1 MGSSEENEVDERTL
15 SEKREMMGCK
25 SWLEVRKTEATNG
38 ICLSLPYNLTNK
50 ETKKNKETK
59 ENKEEEIKKDNV
71 LRNTTFTMIAVIRM
85 DGKNW
90 PKKNQRAVLMRFV
103 PNPTGSKDR
112 GQASLY
118 INNERRV
125 IGQNSNVPKKETRKT
140 EQHTKETWGTETK
153 TQTKGETKRNTEKVK
168 NLSNGV
174 MQRGKFAVIVCVV
187 TPASISS
194 TSSILKS
201 NMKIYVNG
209 VLSSIS
215 SLVPQSMLMLN
226 NTNIQ
231 LFGGGKKR
239 ESMGG
244 NIQHLTLIRGYNINT
259 DVHTR
264 VKLNQLLSI
273 PSFNRILIRDAQLD
287 NNQKLAFDRTF
298 DRRSPSVHMRRLGN
312 VNNSISLYITPTAK
326 RAHNVLKY
334 SEQETRDLL
343 LAKHLRLLKMTDLL
357 QATTA
362 NGAFFP
368 LTLFEQKQIVHQRGD
383 FVRSLAS
390 NVNGKIKVQFL
401 ASQMDGNSRP
411 YFLTQKGYNGDLGDI
426 YIDIK
431 TNSILESKK
440 LIAKDKHILVENIE
454 LILHA
459 GCTGCDFCTYDG
471 EDLKDGDTFDMHNI
485 TERSVLS
492 CVITNTKGSEASNS
506 SSAPVPPSTTT
517 NKNPPQPPPTETK
530 LKHNVRFLS
539 FTYTNSTSKN
549 NAKDNEK
556 DNEEKENQKDRVD
569 TRSIPIQLR
578 NGPHQIVSYDVVT
591 INNETKSL
599 IGLWNAS
606 HAEAMQLHL
615 ETFEDTFTD
624 VCSFDYNDSYQVV
637 DATSMQQKDDRDLSV
652 IISELVNDEDD
663 VQKNKIISDRLYPLL
678 DMYDVSRPD
687 VIIQLFLENME
698 CDDII
703 VLINGDPSKT
713 KAENKKILM
722 AKVLEAQESLN

>member
-85 DGKNW
+85 NGKNW

-118 INNERRV
+118 VNNEGRV
-125 IGQNSNVPKKETRKT
+125 IGQSSNVPKKETRKT
-140 EQHTKETWGTETK
+140 EQHTKETTSTEIK
-153 TQTKGETKRNTEKVK
+153 TETKGETKKETENVK

-174 MQRGKFAVIVCVV
+174 MQRGEFAVIVCVV

-209 VLSSIS
+209 VLSSTS

-244 NIQHLTLIRGYNINT
+244 NIQMLTLIRGYNINT

-273 PSFNRILIRDAQLD
+273 PSFNRILITDSIEGYLRLKQLD
-287 NNQKLAFDRTF
+287 TNQKLGFDCTF

-312 VNNSISLYITPTAK
+312 VNDSISLYITPTAK

-334 SEQETRDLL
+334 SEQETRELL

-357 QATTA
+357 QATTE
-362 NGAFFP
+362 NGAFLP
-368 LTLFEQKQIVHQRGD
+368 LTLFEQEQIVHQRGD
-383 FVRSLAS
+383 AKKVSIE
-390 NVNGKIKVQFL
+390 IKVTFFKFQIE
-401 ASQMDGNSRP
+401 NSE
-411 YFLTQKGYNGDLGDI
+411 DI
-426 YIDIK
+426 YIDTE

-440 LIAKDKHILVENIE
+440 LIAKDKNILVENIKLLSSVYKE
-454 LILHA
+454 
-459 GCTGCDFCTYDG
+459 GKV
-471 EDLKDGDTFDMHNI
+471 LKDDETFDMHNI
-485 TERSVLS
+485 NERSVLH
-492 CVITNTKGSEASNS
+492 CVISHNGPEGVPQARPKNPCFNWAAKGHCRNGDECRYSHDAEKGS
-506 SSAPVPPSTTT
+506 
-517 NKNPPQPPPTETK
+517 
-530 LKHNVRFLS
+530 
-539 FTYTNSTSKN
+539 
-549 NAKDNEK
+549 
-556 DNEEKENQKDRVD
+556 
-569 TRSIPIQLR
+569 
-578 NGPHQIVSYDVVT
+578 GPDVVKHQI
-591 INNETKSL
+591 
-599 IGLWNAS
+599 
-606 HAEAMQLHL
+606 LHQHQ
-615 ETFEDTFTD
+615 
-624 VCSFDYNDSYQVV
+624 YHRQ
-637 DATSMQQKDDRDLSV
+637 
-652 IISELVNDEDD
+652 
-663 VQKNKIISDRLYPLL
+663 
-678 DMYDVSRPD
+678 
-687 VIIQLFLENME
+687 
-698 CDDII
+698 
-703 VLINGDPSKT
+703 PSQT
-713 KAENKKILM
+713 RIHHNHHR
-722 AKVLEAQESLN
+722 

>member
-85 DGKNW
+85 NGKNW

-118 INNERRV
+118 VNNEGRV
-125 IGQNSNVPKKETRKT
+125 IGQSSNVPKKETRKT
-140 EQHTKETWGTETK
+140 EQHTKETTSTEIK
-153 TQTKGETKRNTEKVK
+153 TETKGETKKETENVK

-174 MQRGKFAVIVCVV
+174 MQRGEFAVIVCVV

-209 VLSSIS
+209 VLSSTS

-244 NIQHLTLIRGYNINT
+244 NIQTLTLIRGYNINT

-264 VKLNQLLSI
+264 IKLNQLLSI

-287 NNQKLAFDRTF
+287 NNQKLAFDCTF

-312 VNNSISLYITPTAK
+312 VNDLISLYITPTAK

-357 QATTA
+357 QSTTA

-368 LTLFEQKQIVHQRGD
+368 LTLFEQEQIVHQRGD
-383 FVRSLAS
+383 FKK
-390 NVNGKIKVQFL
+390 VNTKIKVRFL
-401 ASQMDGNSRP
+401 ASQIQNSEA
-411 YFLTQKGYNGDLGDI
+411 I
-426 YIDIK
+426 YIETE
-431 TNSILESKK
+431 TNSILEFKK
-440 LIAKDKHILVENIE
+440 LIAKDKNILVENIKLVYKE
-454 LILHA
+454 
-459 GCTGCDFCTYDG
+459 GTV
-471 EDLKDGDTFDMHNI
+471 LKDDDTFDMHNI
-485 TERSVLS
+485 NERSVLQ
-492 CVITNTKGSEASNS
+492 CVITNTKDELVSNS
-506 SSAPVPPSTTT
+506 SSTPVPPSTTT
-517 NKNPPQPPPTETK
+517 NKNPPQPPPTESK

-539 FTYTNSTSKN
+539 FTY
-549 NAKDNEK
+549 
-556 DNEEKENQKDRVD
+556 
-569 TRSIPIQLR
+569 
-578 NGPHQIVSYDVVT
+578 
-591 INNETKSL
+591 
-599 IGLWNAS
+599 
-606 HAEAMQLHL
+606 
-615 ETFEDTFTD
+615 
-624 VCSFDYNDSYQVV
+624 
-637 DATSMQQKDDRDLSV
+637 
-652 IISELVNDEDD
+652 
-663 VQKNKIISDRLYPLL
+663 
-678 DMYDVSRPD
+678 
-687 VIIQLFLENME
+687 
-698 CDDII
+698 
-703 VLINGDPSKT
+703 
-713 KAENKKILM
+713 
-722 AKVLEAQESLN
+722 